1 MELALYRK
9 YRPQTFLD
17 VREQSEIISVLARQ
31 ALKGE
36 FGHAY
41 LFCGGR
47 GTGKTTIARIFAKS
61 LDIHPED
68 IYEMDA
74 ASNRQIDDIR
84 ELREAVKTLP
94 FSSKMKCYIIDEAHM
109 LTKEAFNALL
119 KTLEEPPSHVL
130 FILATTDR
138 EKIPATIAS
147 RCQSFTFKQPSV
159 RVLAQYVADIA
170 KNEGYDVDGA
180 ASELVAIAGDGSYRD
195 ALSTL
200 EKVLSIAGDATAIK
214 GDMAARV
221 VGAPRHEIVN
231 RILRGIDEANIGDA
245 LLAVRDAEA
254 EHVDSRF
261 FMRMVLMKMRAVLLV
276 RYAPDM
282 LAQIAEEYSPDD
294 VALVRTLATSPA
306 KRINSHTLLAF
317 LGVAELSGAASI
329 PTLPIEI
336 AVIRACGER

>member
-9 YRPQTFLD
+9 YRPQNFTD

-31 ALKGE
+31 AEKAE

-47 GTGKTTIARIFAKS
+47 GTGKTTIARIFARA

-84 ELREAVKTLP
+84 DLREAVKTLP

-119 KTLEEPPSHVL
+119 KTLEEPPEHVL

-147 RCQSFTFKQPSV
+147 RCQTFTFKQPNM
-159 RVLAQYVADIA
+159 RVLSQYVADVAVKENYEI
-170 KNEGYDVDGA
+170 DGA
-180 ASELVAIAGDGSYRD
+180 AAELVAIAGDGSYRD
-195 ALSTL
+195 TLSTL
-200 EKVLSIAGDATAIK
+200 EKVLAIAGDARKIN

-231 RILRGIDEANIGDA
+231 RILRGIESGDAGQA

-254 EHVDSRF
+254 EQVDARF
-261 FMRMVLMKMRAVLLV
+261 FMRMILMKLRAVLLL

-282 LAQIAEEYSPDD
+282 LSEISEDYSPDD
-294 VALVRTLATSPA
+294 IDFIRSLAQSPER
-306 KRINSHTLLAF
+306 KINSHTLLAF
-317 LGVAELSGAASI
+317 LGSSEYAGAAAI
-329 PTLPIEI
+329 PTLPVEL
-336 AVIRACGER
+336 AVIRACGEK